1 PGDILRQPR
10 GRRDATQIDGGDD
23 LMGAPGPG
31 RCGRDLV
38 DQQDLGPGD
47 AQRPALRIDLD
58 ARFVDGG
65 DETEGIGSRM
75 SVAGIE
81 RIPYD
86 HSSAGL
92 EIVHFSPSS
101 VERVLSQPKT
111 PWTAAVTGVAGEG
124 GCIADH
130 GHR

>member
-1 PGDILRQPR
+1 
-10 GRRDATQIDGGDD
+10 
-23 LMGAPGPG
+23 
-31 RCGRDLV
+31 
-38 DQQDLGPGD
+38 
-47 AQRPALRIDLD
+47 D

-111 PWTAAVTGVAGEG
+111 PWTAAVTGVAGGVDALRITGTGERG
-124 GCIADH
+124 IRARAYCWRCMRTIRESFEESAQ
-130 GHR
+130 